1 MPCQHQ
7 HALHCNAATGRP
19 HPLAVYVQEQEQ
31 RRRRDDHAIGH
42 YHGAKKAARAAC
54 IDRDQSINSLDIAG
68 SCRVLCTPP
77 QMIRQPFS
85 FSSLAANLERLFFLP

>member
-1 MPCQHQ
+1 M
-7 HALHCNAATGRP
+7 
-19 HPLAVYVQEQEQ
+19 PLAIA
-31 RRRRDDHAIGH
+31 HC
-42 YHGAKKAARAAC
+42 HGAKNAAAASAAC

-85 FSSLAANLERLFFLP
+85 FLFLSLSRCQSGTPVLSSLVDTGSQLGETWF